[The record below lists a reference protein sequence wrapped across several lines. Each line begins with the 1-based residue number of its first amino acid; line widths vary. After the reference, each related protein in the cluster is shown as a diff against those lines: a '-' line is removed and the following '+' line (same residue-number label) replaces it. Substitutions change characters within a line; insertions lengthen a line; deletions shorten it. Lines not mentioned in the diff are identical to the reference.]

1 MNVNK
6 LTRKRLH
13 RSVSGQ
19 AVTMET
25 MIYERKS
32 DRAALQSDSIQYAAA
47 TGGDDDIITS
57 SSNAF
62 ARHRDLITDPA
73 VVHR

>member
-1 MNVNK
+1 
-6 LTRKRLH
+6 
-13 RSVSGQ
+13 
-19 AVTMET
+19 MEM